1 MSRRKQGLVPKKTDG
16 GEETEEIRNGEGLE
30 QGGDSRCCYQLN
42 VRCKVCCHSLKYV
55 NLMTFWKRKS

>member
-30 QGGDSRCCYQLN
+30 QGGDSLL
-42 VRCKVCCHSLKYV
+42 VVI
-55 NLMTFWKRKS
+55 NLMLGVKFSVIP

>member
-30 QGGDSRCCYQLN
+30 QGGYTQ
-42 VRCKVCCHSLKYV
+42 SL
-55 NLMTFWKRKS
+55 LLST

>member
-16 GEETEEIRNGEGLE
+16 GEEDDIRNGDGLDK
-30 QGGDSRCCYQLN
+30 GGSLCCYQVN
-42 VRCKVCCHSLKYV
+42 VRCKVLCHSLKYV

>member
-30 QGGDSRCCYQLN
+30 QGGDTQ
-42 VRCKVCCHSLKYV
+42 SL
-55 NLMTFWKRKS
+55 LLST